1 MIHPSGRSAGS
12 EPFAGS
18 AETSLMIEQGQ
29 DKSREVRPSVG
40 VGKGNGV
47 NDLARCM
54 APPDKVRRV
63 LTLGIRLEFRTS
75 RPQARP

>member
-1 MIHPSGRSAGS
+1 MLLSGRSAGS

-18 AETSLMIEQGQ
+18 AETSLMIDRGQ
-29 DKSREVRPSVG
+29 DKSREVRRSVE

-54 APPDKVRRV
+54 AQPGKVRRV
-63 LTLGIRLEFRTS
+63 LTLEIRSDFRTS